1 MKVKISAYAFDEELM
16 KTNGESLQV
25 PLYASLAPH
34 KTGWNVIDFPLQYII
49 TSRRIV
55 CACSSAPHAPCWN
68 TFPYYQH
75 TRSIF
80 HWSSYCNSPPV
91 ALASFSALKHRKGFK
106 GRLSILDVFFECS
119 PGGCV
124 CVSTFECF
132 AYLPRVL
139 LHLVNCM
146 LELFFVCFYSIQ
158 IIPACLHHLGDFN
171 FGLVQM
177 AYFIFQCIAHVDCL
191 FKVIL

>member
-124 CVSTFECF
+124 
-132 AYLPRVL
+132 YLRVL
-139 LHLVNCM
+139 RVSPACPSASRQLYAWALLCM
-146 LELFFVCFYSIQ
+146 LLFDPDHPGVFASFGWFQFRIGSNGVFHFSMHCPCWLSVQSHFV
-158 IIPACLHHLGDFN
+158 N
-171 FGLVQM
+171 W
-177 AYFIFQCIAHVDCL
+177 
-191 FKVIL
+191 